1 MRTFFLRIFGFLQQC
16 RANFRFLRSKSFL
29 IEKILINVRILRD
42 LSRVAILFI
51 LGLYRL
57 GLVMRHKPFPFRV
70 TWRSLKIRW
79 MPRGLQIRLPC
90 VCALWIRSLLAHSP
104 STVMFIQMDLSSL
117 ILGPQSRNHTSKHLG
132 LSTKYLTTYLFVYH
146 ISQRNV
152 TMKV

>member
-42 LSRVAILFI
+42 LSCVGILFI

-79 MPRGLQIRLPC
+79 MPRGLQIHLPC
-90 VCALWIRSLLAHSP
+90 VCALWIRSLSAHSP
-104 STVMFIQMDLSSL
+104 RTVKFIQMDLSSL
-117 ILGPQSRNHTSKHLG
+117 IFPFSKNNQFPDFLI
-132 LSTKYLTTYLFVYH
+132 LQLRQCFSCNVVANSLFFFFW
-146 ISQRNV
+146 
-152 TMKV
+152 